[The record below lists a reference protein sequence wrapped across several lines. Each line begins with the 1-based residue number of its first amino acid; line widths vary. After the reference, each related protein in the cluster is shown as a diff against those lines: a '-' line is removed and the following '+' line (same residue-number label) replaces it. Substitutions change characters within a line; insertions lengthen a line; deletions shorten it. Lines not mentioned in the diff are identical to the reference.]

1 MDSLNG
7 TWEAGNAEPV
17 AGNEALGR
25 KTNTGITALYPGDS
39 GATTDEV
46 PVMGMEEQAPVSNNK
61 KQHTRYSRVLVRNKK
76 NHSRKE
82 VVDLGTT
89 ETHQK
94 AKGPKCRVL

>member
-25 KTNTGITALYPGDS
+25 KTNTGITALYSGDS

-46 PVMGMEEQAPVSNNK
+46 PVMGMERRTEQSNSQMELSRQVSVSDE
-61 KQHTRYSRVLVRNKK
+61 SRSSEDV
-76 NHSRKE
+76 
-82 VVDLGTT
+82 T
-89 ETHQK
+89 E
-94 AKGPKCRVL
+94 